1 MTPRHSAWQAWHLAT
16 STLVSRGR
24 RGTWRHRPWFCV
36 AGVALGDIYYFL
48 RRTPSFTYRFVTHNS
63 SHTTC
68 FTSRSSTTSC
78 VFPSISVPATTFV
91 AHFWKKLTC
100 GVIRSFNSL
109 PGWRKWGWTKAI
121 KATNSKNICP
131 ELRRLHVDTDY
142 MGSSLFQRHSHPGPL
157 DGLATSLCNFVYVC
171 AVRALPLHMIY
182 SAYPTCESSPEW
194 LLSCGFPP
202 DPMKILI
209 RHAGFCTWFASV
221 FKQLASVCCETYL
234 RRYQVVCVWR
244 GPGLL
249 GMIPR

>member
-36 AGVALGDIYYFL
+36 AGVALGDIHYFL

-142 MGSSLFQRHSHPGPL
+142 
-157 DGLATSLCNFVYVC
+157 
-171 AVRALPLHMIY
+171 
-182 SAYPTCESSPEW
+182 
-194 LLSCGFPP
+194 
-202 DPMKILI
+202 
-209 RHAGFCTWFASV
+209 CTWVHRFSNGTLILV
-221 FKQLASVCCETYL
+221 LLMVLQL
-234 RRYQVVCVWR
+234 VCVI
-244 GPGLL
+244 LCMCAQCVL
-249 GMIPR
+249 YLFI